1 MSFIELSGVTLA
13 SRCGVIERVLFQTFQ
28 SDLAALGLALE
39 LSDEH
44 LTCLRTLG

>member
-1 MSFIELSGVTLA
+1 MSFIEPVWGHLGESVWGDREGAVPD
-13 SRCGVIERVLFQTFQ
+13 VQ